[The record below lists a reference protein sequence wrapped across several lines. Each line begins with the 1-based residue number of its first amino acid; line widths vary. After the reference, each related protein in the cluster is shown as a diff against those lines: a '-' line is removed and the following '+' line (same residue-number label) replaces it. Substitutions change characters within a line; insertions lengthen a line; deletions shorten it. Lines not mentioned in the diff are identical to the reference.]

1 MPRCLLPWARSA
13 LNPDQSEETFFF
25 RLVVKRIDHF
35 ISSAEEE
42 IIRQQ
47 NL

>member
-13 LNPDQSEETFFF
+13 LNPDQSEEI
-25 RLVVKRIDHF
+25 RLAVEFIDHL

-47 NL
+47 N